1 MNVIKL
7 NIFKIFNSDFPLNI
21 GYNEMTVNGV
31 VSQQNNNNY
40 VLK

>member
-21 GYNEMTVNGV
+21 DYNEMTVNGV
-31 VSQQNNNNY
+31 VSQQNNNY